1 MLVGNKA
8 QFLLHIVHCSLAGN
22 VDILS
27 EVFYVQFDKMEFLF
41 LMFTDESSIKKF
53 VGAFFKIHKTI
64 NTESDVCIPHK
75 E

>member
-8 QFLLHIVHCSLAGN
+8 KFLLHIFHCSLAGN
-22 VDILS
+22 VDMLS
-27 EVFYVQFDKMEFLF
+27 EVFYVQFNKIEFLC
-41 LMFTDESSIKKF
+41 LMFTDESSIRNF

-64 NTESDVCIPHK
+64 NTESDVCIQQK